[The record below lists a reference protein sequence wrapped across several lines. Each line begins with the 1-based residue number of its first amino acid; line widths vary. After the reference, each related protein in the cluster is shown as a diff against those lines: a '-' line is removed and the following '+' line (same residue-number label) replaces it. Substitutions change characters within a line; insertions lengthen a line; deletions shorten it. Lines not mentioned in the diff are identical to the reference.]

1 MTSPAGFS
9 YQPTTPVVGPTP
21 PSPAPV
27 PGPAPTP
34 SPLTRLGPLAGLVG
48 KWAGTGF
55 NAIWRPDHTAGTDR
69 FLELNM
75 TTETLT
81 FEAIDGDIPNRG
93 LLQDD
98 LTMTGVS
105 YLQKISD
112 SNLKAGLHLEP
123 GLWLSVPATT
133 NPAVPSTVARLASI
147 PHGTTIVAQGLATA
161 SATAPHI
168 PPVSLDPFSIG
179 NPAGTLVFAEQTLAT
194 ASNFRTSGPGLDGI
208 TQAVVDNPNSVLTAA
223 AAGLSVASTTM
234 LQISSDKTP
243 VLGGGTANIAF
254 LQGDIAPNA
263 DAALIAATF
272 WLQTTQGAI
281 EPDLLQYTQTVLLN
295 FSGLSWPHVSVATL
309 RRQPS
314 S

>member
-1 MTSPAGFS
+1 MTSPAGFT
-9 YQPTTPVVGPTP
+9 YQPTTPVVAPTP
-21 PSPAPV
+21 PSPAPA
-27 PGPAPTP
+27 PGPAPAP
-34 SPLTRLGPLAGLVG
+34 SPLNRLGPLAGLVG

-75 TTETLT
+75 TIETLT

-98 LTMTGVS
+98 LIMTGVS
-105 YLQKISD
+105 YLQKVSD

-123 GLWLSVPATT
+123 GLWLSVPPTT
-133 NPAVPSTVARLASI
+133 NPALPSTVARLASI
-147 PHGTTIVAQGLATA
+147 PHGTTIVAQGLATTSA
-161 SATAPHI
+161 SAPNI

-179 NPAGTLVFAEQTLAT
+179 NPAAASALVEQTLAT
-194 ASNFRTSGPGLDGI
+194 ASNFRTSGPGFTGI
-208 TQAVVDNPNSVLTAA
+208 TQAMIDNPNSVLTAA
-223 AAGLSVASTTM
+223 GAGVSVASTTM

-254 LQGDIAPNA
+254 LQGDTVPNA
-263 DAALIAATF
+263 DAALITATF
-272 WLQTTQGAI
+272 WIQTTQGAV
-281 EPDLLQYTQTVLLN
+281 EPDLLQYTQTVLLDFN
-295 FSGLSWPHVSVATL
+295 GLSWPHVSVATL

-314 S
+314 T